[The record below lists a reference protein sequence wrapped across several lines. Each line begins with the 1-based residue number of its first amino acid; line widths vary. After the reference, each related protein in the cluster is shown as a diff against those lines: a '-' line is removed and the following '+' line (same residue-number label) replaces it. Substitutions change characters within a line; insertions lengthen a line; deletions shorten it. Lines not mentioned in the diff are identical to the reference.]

1 MPPTR
6 EFAVRQAARR
16 IPAGA
21 LRARAADAAR
31 RGRRQLAML
40 VPVLA
45 GLLVAYS
52 YRKQLFGVDKPVR
65 IAVAAVLILL
75 GWAVARNV
83 GRLVQPRLEHRLEPG
98 TAGILGFVVQLL
110 TLSVVALVSL
120 RLAGLD
126 PGTLAAGAGFTAI
139 VIGLATQQTFGN
151 IFAGIVLLSA
161 RPFQVG
167 DRVRFAGLGMDV
179 EGTVAAHGLLHV
191 TLYDGDDPVLIPNN
205 SVLSMSARPILEP
218 DAVDMRARLPLNID
232 PEAVQERVARRRGAQ
247 RLDEGAAARR
257 ARGARRR
264 RRDRACPC
272 DTPALGRRRPPRAR
286 RAAGGGR
293 LSFRLGARLRTRPSR
308 ALAHYR
314 GR

>member
-232 PEAVQERVARRRGAQ
+232 PEAVQERVDEALSVSTKGPPHVALEE
-247 RLDEGAAARR
+247 LDGDDVIVRVR
-257 ARGARRR
+257 A
-264 RRDRACPC
+264 
-272 DTPALGRRRPPRAR
+272 TPQHSDD
-286 RAAGGGR
+286 GGR
-293 LSFRLGARLRTRPSR
+293 LAHDVLQAVAGFRSD
-308 ALAHYR
+308 
-314 GR
+314 